1 MKKIL
6 IALMAVAVTLSSC
19 SSVFGLSGA
28 STGAM
33 VGGTLG
39 SILGNSTGRYGS
51 TIGGLVG
58 TMAGAA
64 VGNAIQK
71 KTTEQQINRALGNS
85 YAQPSG
91 TNTPSISSVSLNT
104 SSVRLENFHFVDAN
118 NNQAID
124 RGEECK
130 VMFDVVNTGNS
141 IVRDVTPQME
151 VVNGAKGLLLGGATT
166 IESIPA
172 GERVTYSVPVIAKKV
187 KSGEAVFQ
195 AYATEANGSVTE
207 TIEFSLPTKK

>member
-6 IALMAVAVTLSSC
+6 ISLLAVAVTLSSC

-51 TIGGLVG
+51 TLGGLVG

-71 KTTEQQINRALGNS
+71 KTTEQQINRALGNGA
-85 YAQPSG
+85 AQQTGVS
-91 TNTPSISSVSLNT
+91 TPNLSSVSLNT
-104 SSVRLENFHFVDAN
+104 SAVRLENFHFVDAN

-124 RGEECK
+124 SGEECK
-130 VMFDVVNTGNS
+130 VMFDVVNGGSTA
-141 IVRDVTPQME
+141 VRNVTPVLE
-151 VVNGAKGLLLGGATT
+151 LAAKAKGILLGGAST
-166 IESIPA
+166 ISSIPA
-172 GERVTYSVPVIAKKV
+172 GGKVTYSVPVVANKV
-187 KSGEAVFQ
+187 KNGEAVFQ
-195 AYATEANGSVTE
+195 AYATEQGGAVTE
-207 TIEFSLPTKK
+207 TIEFSLATRK

>member
-85 YAQPSG
+85 YAQQSAA
-91 TNTPSISSVSLNT
+91 TPSISSVSLNT

-118 NNQAID
+118 NDQVIN
-124 RGEECK
+124 RNEECK
-130 VMFDVVNTGNS
+130 VMFDVVNGGSTT
-141 IVRDVTPQME
+141 VRNVTPVLE
-151 VVNGAKGLLLGGATT
+151 LAEKAKGILLGGATT
-166 IESIPA
+166 IESIPV
-172 GERVTYSVPVIAKKV
+172 GGKVTYSVPVIAKNV
-187 KSGEAVFQ
+187 KNGEAIFQ
-195 AYATEANGSVTE
+195 AYATEANGAVTE
-207 TIEFSLPTKK
+207 TIEFSLQTRK

>member
-6 IALMAVAVTLSSC
+6 IPLLAVAVTLTSC
-19 SSVFGLSGA
+19 SSVFGISGA

-39 SILGNSTGRYGS
+39 SILGNNTGRYGS
-51 TIGGLVG
+51 TLGGLVG

-71 KTTEQQINRALGNS
+71 KTTEQQINRVLGS
-85 YAQPSG
+85 GAAQQAGVNAPSL
-91 TNTPSISSVSLNT
+91 SAVSLNT
-104 SSVRLENFHFVDAN
+104 SAVRLENFHFVDGN

-124 RGEECK
+124 RGEACK

-141 IVRDVTPQME
+141 AVRDVTPQLE
-151 VVNGAKGLLLGGATT
+151 VVDGEKGITLGGATT
-166 IESIPA
+166 ISSIPA
-172 GERVTYSVPVIAKKV
+172 GGRVTYSVPVVARKV

-195 AYATEANGSVTE
+195 AYATEASGAVTE
-207 TIEFSLPTKK
+207 TIEFSLPTRK

>member
-85 YAQPSG
+85 YAQQSG

-104 SSVRLENFHFVDAN
+104 SSVRLENFHFVDEN
-118 NNQAID
+118 NDQVIN
-124 RGEECK
+124 RNEECK
-130 VMFDVVNTGNS
+130 VMFDVVNGGSTT
-141 IVRDVTPQME
+141 VRNVTPVLE
-151 VVNGAKGLLLGGATT
+151 LAEKAKGILLGGATT

-172 GERVTYSVPVIAKKV
+172 GGKVTYSVPLIAKNV
-187 KSGEAVFQ
+187 KNGEAIFQ
-195 AYATEANGSVTE
+195 AYATEANGAVTE
-207 TIEFSLPTKK
+207 TIEFSLQTRK

>member
-6 IALMAVAVTLSSC
+6 IALLATAVILSSC
-19 SSVFGLSGA
+19 SSVFGISGA

-39 SILGNSTGRYGS
+39 SILGNGTGRYGS

-71 KTTEQQINRALGNS
+71 KTTEQQINRVLSNS
-85 YAQPSG
+85 NAQQSG
-91 TNTPSISSVSLNT
+91 ITTPNLSSVSLNT
-104 SSVRLENFHFVDAN
+104 SSVRLENFHFVDEN
-118 NNQAID
+118 NNQVIN
-124 RGEECK
+124 RNEECK

-141 IVRDVTPQME
+141 TVRDVTPQME

-166 IESIPA
+166 ISSIPA
-172 GERVTYSVPVIAKKV
+172 GGRVTYSVPVIAKKV
-187 KSGEAVFQ
+187 KNGEAVFQ
-195 AYATEANGSVTE
+195 AYATEASGAVTE
-207 TIEFSLPTKK
+207 TIEFSLTTQK

>member
-64 VGNAIQK
+64 VSCCAVSTSRNFNFFLPTFAV
-71 KTTEQQINRALGNS
+71 RS
-85 YAQPSG
+85 
-91 TNTPSISSVSLNT
+91 TNTFSKSA
-104 SSVRLENFHFVDAN
+104 H
-118 NNQAID
+118 
-124 RGEECK
+124 
-130 VMFDVVNTGNS
+130 
-141 IVRDVTPQME
+141 
-151 VVNGAKGLLLGGATT
+151 LLCA
-166 IESIPA
+166 
-172 GERVTYSVPVIAKKV
+172 
-187 KSGEAVFQ
+187 
-195 AYATEANGSVTE
+195 
-207 TIEFSLPTKK
+207 

>member
-71 KTTEQQINRALGNS
+71 KTTEQQINRVLGNS
-85 YAQPSG
+85 YAQQSAA
-91 TNTPSISSVSLNT
+91 TPSISSVSLNT

-141 IVRDVTPQME
+141 TVRDVTPQME

-195 AYATEANGSVTE
+195 AYATEANGAVTE

>member
-1 MKKIL
+1 MKKVLILL
-6 IALMAVAVTLSSC
+6 IAAAVTLSSC

-71 KTTEQQINRALGNS
+71 KTTEQQISRALGNS
-85 YAQPSG
+85 YSSSSA
-91 TNTPSISSVSLNT
+91 TTPSLSSVSLNT
-104 SSVRLENFHFVDAN
+104 SAVRLQNFHFVDAN
-118 NNQAID
+118 GNQVID
-124 RGEECK
+124 RNEECK
-130 VMFDVVNTGNS
+130 VMFDVVNSGSSTVYN
-141 IVRDVTPQME
+141 VTPVLE
-151 VVNGAKGLLLGGATT
+151 LASKAKGIMLGGATT
-166 IESIPA
+166 ISSIPA
-172 GERVTYSVPVIAKKV
+172 GGSVTYSVPVIAQKV
-187 KSGEAVFQ
+187 KTGEAVFQ
-195 AYATEANGSVTE
+195 AYATEASGAVSE
-207 TIEFSLPTKK
+207 TIEFSLATQK

>member
-6 IALMAVAVTLSSC
+6 ISLIAVALILSSC
-19 SSVFGLSGA
+19 SSVFGISGA

-71 KTTEQQINRALGNS
+71 KTTEQQINRVLSNS
-85 YAQPSG
+85 NASQTAAVP
-91 TNTPSISSVSLNT
+91 NISSMSLNT

-124 RGEECK
+124 SGEECK
-130 VMFDVVNTGNS
+130 VMFDVVNGGSTAVKN
-141 IVRDVTPQME
+141 VTPVLE
-151 VVNGAKGLLLGGATT
+151 LAEKAKGILLGGATT

-172 GERVTYSVPVIAKKV
+172 GGKVTYSVPVVANKV
-187 KSGEAVFQ
+187 KNGEAVFQ
-195 AYATEANGSVTE
+195 AYATEGSGAVTE
-207 TIEFSLPTKK
+207 TIEFSLATRK

>member
-6 IALMAVAVTLSSC
+6 ISLIAVAVILSSC
-19 SSVFGLSGA
+19 SSVFDISGA

-71 KTTEQQINRALGNS
+71 KTTEQQINRALGSSN
-85 YAQPSG
+85 YNQTAAVP
-91 TNTPSISSVSLNT
+91 NISSLSLNS

-118 NNQAID
+118 NNQTID
-124 RGEECK
+124 SGEECK
-130 VMFDVVNTGNS
+130 VMFDVVNGGSST
-141 IVRDVTPQME
+141 VRNVTPVLE
-151 VVNGAKGLLLGGATT
+151 LAEKAKGH
-166 IESIPA
+166 S
-172 GERVTYSVPVIAKKV
+172 
-187 KSGEAVFQ
+187 
-195 AYATEANGSVTE
+195 
-207 TIEFSLPTKK
+207 

>member
-6 IALMAVAVTLSSC
+6 IALMAVALTLSSC
-19 SSVFGLSGA
+19 SSVFGISGA

-33 VGGTLG
+33 VGGTIG
-39 SILGNSTGRYGS
+39 SILGNSSGRYGS

-71 KTTEQQINRALGNS
+71 KTTEQQINRVLGNS
-85 YAQPSG
+85 YAQQSNTMMPSL
-91 TNTPSISSVSLNT
+91 SSVSLNT
-104 SSVRLENFHFVDAN
+104 SSVCLENFHFVDEN
-118 NNQAID
+118 NNQVIN
-124 RGEECK
+124 RNEECK

-141 IVRDVTPQME
+141 TVRDVTPQLE

-166 IESIPA
+166 ISSIPA
-172 GERVTYSVPVIAKKV
+172 RGRVSYSVPVIAKKV
-187 KSGEAVFQ
+187 KNGEAVFQ
-195 AYATEANGSVTE
+195 AYATEASGAVTE
-207 TIEFSLPTKK
+207 TIEFSLQTSK

>member
-6 IALMAVAVTLSSC
+6 ISLIAVAVILSSC
-19 SSVFGLSGA
+19 SSVFGISGA

-71 KTTEQQINRALGNS
+71 KTTEQQINRALGSSN
-85 YAQPSG
+85 YNQTAAVP
-91 TNTPSISSVSLNT
+91 NISSLSLNS

-118 NNQAID
+118 NNQTID
-124 RGEECK
+124 SGEECK
-130 VMFDVVNTGNS
+130 VMFDVVNGGSST
-141 IVRDVTPQME
+141 VRNVTPVLE
-151 VVNGAKGLLLGGATT
+151 LAEKAKGILLGGATT

-172 GERVTYSVPVIAKKV
+172 GGKVTYSVPVIAKKV
-187 KSGEAVFQ
+187 KNGETIFQ
-195 AYATEANGSVTE
+195 AYATEGSGAVTE
-207 TIEFSLPTKK
+207 TIEFSLQTRK